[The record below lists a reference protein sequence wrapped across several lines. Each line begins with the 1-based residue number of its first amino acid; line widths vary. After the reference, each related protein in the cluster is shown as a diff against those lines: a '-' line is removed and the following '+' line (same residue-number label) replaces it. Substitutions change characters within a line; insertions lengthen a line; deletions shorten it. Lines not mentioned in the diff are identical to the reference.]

1 MPPWMR
7 FTAGGEK
14 PKRLRV
20 ALGVA
25 GFVCVLLVGFA
36 TAFALAKWAQRGGSS
51 SSLTNRWQGRLDE
64 LAVYNAAFPHHPA
77 ALQARNGRSLI
88 RVLDRVKCRT
98 W

>member
-1 MPPWMR
+1 MR

-36 TAFALAKWAQRGGSS
+36 TAFTLAKWAQRGGSS
-51 SSLTNRWQGRLDE
+51 SSLTNRWQGRLDD
-64 LAVYNAAFPHHPA
+64 LAVYNAALSAPTIQQHYKLGTGGP
-77 ALQARNGRSLI
+77 
-88 RVLDRVKCRT
+88 
-98 W
+98 